1 MFFFKQKTAYEMRIS
16 DWSSDVCS
24 SDLTKV
30 NTIRFYEDIGLLPP
44 AARTASGRRSY
55 GPEDVRRLAF
65 IRSARGLGF
74 SIDEIR
80 SLKALAA
87 GPEQD
92 CAEVRALAAR
102 HLLDVDERLER
113 MVRLRAELARIVQ
126 LCEGGRLARSE
137 ERSAGKGGVGTGCSR
152 WSQET

>member
-1 MFFFKQKTAYEMRIS
+1 MGR
-16 DWSSDVCS
+16 DVGLPIGALAS
-24 SDLTKV
+24 RTGTKV
-30 NTIRFYEDIGLLPP
+30 NTIRYYEDIGLLPH

-113 MVRLRAELARIVQ
+113 MARLRAELARIVQ
-126 LCEGGRLARSE
+126 LCEGGRIADCRVIEAIEATLP
-137 ERSAGKGGVGTGCSR
+137 SAV
-152 WSQET
+152 

>member
-1 MFFFKQKTAYEMRIS
+1 MLFIFFCKQKPAYEMRIS
-16 DWSSDVCS
+16 DLSSDVCS
-24 SDLTKV
+24 SDLMGREVGLPIGALASRTGTKV

-102 HLLDVDERLER
+102 HLLDVDERLEQIG
-113 MVRLRAELARIVQ
+113 RAHV
-126 LCEGGRLARSE
+126 
-137 ERSAGKGGVGTGCSR
+137 
-152 WSQET
+152 

>member
-1 MFFFKQKTAYEMRIS
+1 MRIS

-24 SDLTKV
+24 SDL
-30 NTIRFYEDIGLLPP
+30 
-44 AARTASGRRSY
+44 
-55 GPEDVRRLAF
+55 
-65 IRSARGLGF
+65 SARGLGF

-92 CAEVRALAAR
+92 CDEVRALAAR

-126 LCEGGRLARSE
+126 LCEGGRLADCRVIE
-137 ERSAGKGGVGTGCSR
+137 ANEATRPSAVSTGSASGRENGCH
-152 WSQET
+152 

>member
-1 MFFFKQKTAYEMRIS
+1 MGREVGLPIGALASRTG
-16 DWSSDVCS
+16 
-24 SDLTKV
+24 TKV
-30 NTIRFYEDIGLLPP
+30 NTILFYEDIGLLPP

-126 LCEGGRLARSE
+126 LCEGGRIADCRVIEAIEATLP
-137 ERSAGKGGVGTGCSR
+137 SAV
-152 WSQET
+152 

>member
-1 MFFFKQKTAYEMRIS
+1 MRMMNKTGLPIGALASRTG
-16 DWSSDVCS
+16 
-24 SDLTKV
+24 TKV
-30 NTIRFYEDIGLLPP
+30 NTIRFYEDIGLLPC

-55 GPEDVRRLAF
+55 GPDDVRRLAF

-80 SLKALAA
+80 SLTALAA

-102 HLLDVDERLER
+102 HLLDVDERLGR
-113 MVRLRAELARIVQ
+113 MARLRDELARIVE
-126 LCEGGRLARSE
+126 LCDGGRISE
-137 ERSAGKGGVGTGCSR
+137 CRVIEAIEAAPTSAG
-152 WSQET
+152 